1 MHPPPVANPH
11 ASKMCSMSHR
21 GQFVARELQTG
32 LSPSFRR
39 LFLSTPALL
48 NRLGLCESMWL
59 SVSEENH
66 FSTSRTQSPGGGKAL
81 NRQPSFSVSFCGLW
95 AENVQLS
102 KTTSLQWGKLFY
114 SQVSSFCVTYTFLF
128 LLWDYLGFSLE
139 EQTPGAYLM
148 KTSTCCWWSSDWAT
162 QEMCNKTISL

>member
-1 MHPPPVANPH
+1 
-11 ASKMCSMSHR
+11 MCSMSHR

-39 LFLSTPALL
+39 LFFSTPALL